1 MIRTNNKR
9 VALYARFS
17 SDNQRTE
24 SIDAQIRAMTAYCEQ
39 NGYTIV
45 KTYVDEAKS
54 ATTDRRPSFQQ
65 MIKDSSN
72 HEFDLLVV
80 HKLDRFARNMY
91 DSAVYKREL
100 KKNGVSI
107 YSVLENLDDSP
118 ESIMLEAVINGM
130 AQYYSENLRREVFKG
145 MTETALQCKHTG
157 GIPALGYDVDPITRK
172 LVINPYEAE
181 IVRLI
186 FDMFVQGFTYNQII
200 AELTRQGY
208 KGKHGR
214 ELKKN
219 CLHEILKNEKYKGT
233 YVYNRTASKNADGR
247 RNSHLK
253 KPREEQIVIPGG
265 CPAIVSEETF
275 DKAQK
280 KLQANKRL
288 GGSNKA
294 KELYLLS
301 GKVFCRE
308 CGYAMHGNHHGYN
321 ESGVKLT
328 TYRCP
333 SRRKDCN
340 NKEINRGYLEE
351 YVIWLLE
358 REIFNSK
365 ALRRLVKAIEAR
377 SGAIVTNIEDDRERI
392 DRAIAEIEVQLK
404 NVADAVASG
413 LLSDALITRLK
424 ELENEKNRLITEKA
438 HLNGEI
444 SGHAV
449 DIDTKYILSE
459 YAKLKKTPSH
469 PAYREYIQNF
479 IDSISIGRYTV
490 YITLKTGLDVF
501 PELNKTYEARR
512 QVIYERL
519 YDKHRRNSCKQSSD
533 ICKQCG

>member
-1 MIRTNNKR
+1 M
-9 VALYARFS
+9 
-17 SDNQRTE
+17 
-24 SIDAQIRAMTAYCEQ
+24 
-39 NGYTIV
+39 
-45 KTYVDEAKS
+45 
-54 ATTDRRPSFQQ
+54 
-65 MIKDSSN
+65 
-72 HEFDLLVV
+72 
-80 HKLDRFARNMY
+80 
-91 DSAVYKREL
+91 
-100 KKNGVSI
+100 
-107 YSVLENLDDSP
+107 NLS
-118 ESIMLEAVINGM
+118 
-130 AQYYSENLRREVFKG
+130 REVSKG
-145 MTETALQCKHTG
+145 LKENALKCIHTG

-181 IVRLI
+181 TVRLI

-265 CPAIVSEETF
+265 CPVIVSEETF

-351 YVIWLLE
+351 YVIYLLE

-377 SGAIVTNIEDDRERI
+377 SGKIVTNFEGERERL
-392 DRAIAEIEVQLK
+392 DKDIAEIEVQLK

-413 LLSDALITRLK
+413 LLSDALITRLN

-438 HLNGEI
+438 HLKGAL
-444 SGHAV
+444 SGQNV
-449 DIDTKYILSE
+449 SIDTKYILGE
-459 YAKLKKTPSH
+459 YSKLKKTPSH
-469 PAYREYIQNF
+469 PAYKEYIQSF
-479 IDSISIGRYTV
+479 MDSISIGRYTV

-501 PELNKTYEARR
+501 PELNKTFEIRR

-519 YDKHRRNSCKQSSD
+519 YYNNRGDSCTQIAGVCIQRR
-533 ICKQCG
+533 

>member
-24 SIDAQIRAMTAYCEQ
+24 SIDAQIRAMTTYCEQ

-72 HEFDLLVV
+72 HEFDVLLV
-80 HKLDRFARNMY
+80 HKLDRFARNRY
-91 DSAVYKREL
+91 DSAVYKLAL
-100 KKNGVSI
+100 KKNGVTVQSA
-107 YSVLENLDDSP
+107 LENLDSSP
-118 ESIMLEAVINGM
+118 EGIILESVLEGM
-130 AQYYSENLRREVFKG
+130 SEYYSQNLSREVFKG

-275 DKAQK
+275 EKAQK

-413 LLSDALITRLK
+413 LLSEALITRLK

-438 HLNGEI
+438 HLNGEM

-449 DIDTKYILSE
+449 DIDTKYIMSE
-459 YAKLKKTPSH
+459 YARLKKAPSH

-501 PELNKTYEARR
+501 PELNKTYEKRR
-512 QVIYERL
+512 QVIYEKL
-519 YDKHRRNSCKQSSD
+519 YGNDRASSCKQSAD
-533 ICKQCG
+533 RCG